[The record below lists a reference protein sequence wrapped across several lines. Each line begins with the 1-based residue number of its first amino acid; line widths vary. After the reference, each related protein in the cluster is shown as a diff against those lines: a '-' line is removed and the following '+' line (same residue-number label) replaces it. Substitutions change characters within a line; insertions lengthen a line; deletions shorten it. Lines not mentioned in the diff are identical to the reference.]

1 MTDVNYFEIIKNK
14 LDALVDKIVQKEN
27 SDESFRI
34 TYAQILEKI
43 NTKMDV
49 FSSRSVDEALE
60 NLNYEVKNL
69 INEKNDS
76 VIARFEAVKGEFEH
90 LNNVLSNTI
99 KSEEIVEAFQNVHKQ
114 LQVFSEEQENQHSAI
129 GAMLSHIENVGTVEQ
144 TNAILDRKFDV
155 IKAQNT
161 DLHETLS
168 EQIALSA
175 ERNKELLLKISEI
188 YEQSNEFDAKF
199 IDLITNVSAE
209 LNGITELG
217 ATLANKEDFTLI
229 TEKVEDIASE
239 LSNTSEVVN
248 CFGNN
253 LTNLVEA
260 IDTQFNV
267 EKFDNIQNNIAQ
279 ILMNI
284 TFLSEGIK
292 ALEPELLTEQIKD
305 KTKIEL
311 EKTRDD
317 VVKILEQKITE
328 KLSVD
333 ELKEIKSY
341 SEKLFYQGTEV
352 LKEEIWNIKDRL
364 VDKEAFNTKIDSAKD
379 EIIDVISE
387 ESVAS
392 AGERNK
398 IVENISGVKNE
409 IIDAISAE
417 SVASSGERNKIVE
430 NITGAKDEILD
441 AISAESV
448 ASSGDRTRLSENISE
463 NISNLKNE
471 IIDVI
476 SEESVAAAGER
487 KQISENL
494 MKIKDEI
501 VDILSKEQTS
511 SLLQQ
516 EKSEELSA
524 GLSQLKEQLTGVL
537 STGNET
543 VENKLQTIENA
554 LNDVVSTADNNVNS
568 IKNALSQDNEI
579 ITANLKSLE
588 EKISQSKNELSDIF
602 FSDGVRTNTQIQA
615 IAESIEALKTE
626 LLSAK
631 NTTPDSESGEKSGK
645 IKEILDESLD
655 TIQKKFV
662 SQIIQIAD
670 NISFAD
676 EAEDIHAH
684 LDEQFDEFKEKIS
697 ADISEIKDELSSFNG
712 ASDTND
718 RIVQLLETINYSL
731 NQPQEDETLTNL
743 VKEIRILTT
752 GTAGSENENYAYT
765 MPDIESDLSKI
776 RLDLNNISKTLS
788 SAELAEDD
796 DIYTNLS
803 ELKKSVEKIENN
815 PINTEISEVKNL
827 FDTLNED
834 ISSISKRTN
843 KLIISSDEVNK
854 TLQGHINEFTKIVG
868 DFEKNTKKF
877 QESNYVIN
885 LSNKIDYLT
894 KLCGSILSTDKVLN
908 EAFMYMAEW
917 IDTASDSFNQMKT
930 DLSVINDTIVKSEAT
945 EDILSNIDRL
955 AAKIEKQ
962 QKNILAVE
970 DKIEEVAAKRT
981 ENPETKAMIEFIASQ
996 INSVNEKLSDNEK
1009 ITQKLE
1015 SLEKQMKKIEKNVNM
1030 LAAYVEEDDA

>member
-1 MTDVNYFEIIKNK
+1 
-14 LDALVDKIVQKEN
+14 
-27 SDESFRI
+27 
-34 TYAQILEKI
+34 
-43 NTKMDV
+43 
-49 FSSRSVDEALE
+49 
-60 NLNYEVKNL
+60 
-69 INEKNDS
+69 
-76 VIARFEAVKGEFEH
+76 
-90 LNNVLSNTI
+90 
-99 KSEEIVEAFQNVHKQ
+99 
-114 LQVFSEEQENQHSAI
+114 
-129 GAMLSHIENVGTVEQ
+129 
-144 TNAILDRKFDV
+144 
-155 IKAQNT
+155 
-161 DLHETLS
+161 
-168 EQIALSA
+168 
-175 ERNKELLLKISEI
+175 
-188 YEQSNEFDAKF
+188 
-199 IDLITNVSAE
+199 
-209 LNGITELG
+209 
-217 ATLANKEDFTLI
+217 
-229 TEKVEDIASE
+229 
-239 LSNTSEVVN
+239 
-248 CFGNN
+248 
-253 LTNLVEA
+253 
-260 IDTQFNV
+260 
-267 EKFDNIQNNIAQ
+267 
-279 ILMNI
+279 
-284 TFLSEGIK
+284 
-292 ALEPELLTEQIKD
+292 
-305 KTKIEL
+305 
-311 EKTRDD
+311 
-317 VVKILEQKITE
+317 
-328 KLSVD
+328 
-333 ELKEIKSY
+333 
-341 SEKLFYQGTEV
+341 
-352 LKEEIWNIKDRL
+352 
-364 VDKEAFNTKIDSAKD
+364 
-379 EIIDVISE
+379 
-387 ESVAS
+387 
-392 AGERNK
+392 
-398 IVENISGVKNE
+398 
-409 IIDAISAE
+409 
-417 SVASSGERNKIVE
+417 
-430 NITGAKDEILD
+430 
-441 AISAESV
+441 
-448 ASSGDRTRLSENISE
+448 
-463 NISNLKNE
+463 
-471 IIDVI
+471 
-476 SEESVAAAGER
+476 
-487 KQISENL
+487 

-615 IAESIEALKTE
+615 IAESIETLKTE

-631 NTTPDSESGEKSGK
+631 NTTPDSESGEKSRK

-731 NQPQEDETLTNL
+731 NQPQEDENLTNL

-803 ELKKSVEKIENN
+803 ELKKSVAKIENN

>member
-175 ERNKELLLKISEI
+175 ERNKELLAKISEI

-217 ATLANKEDFTLI
+217 ATLVNKEDFTLI

-387 ESVAS
+387 ESVTS
-392 AGERNK
+392 A
-398 IVENISGVKNE
+398 
-409 IIDAISAE
+409 
-417 SVASSGERNKIVE
+417 GERNKIVE

-441 AISAESV
+441 ALSAESV

-476 SEESVAAAGER
+476 SEESVAATGER

-615 IAESIEALKTE
+615 IAESIETLKTE

-631 NTTPDSESGEKSGK
+631 NTTPDSESGEKSRK

-752 GTAGSENENYAYT
+752 GTAGSENGNYAYT

-803 ELKKSVEKIENN
+803 ELKKSVAKIENN

>member
-1 MTDVNYFEIIKNK
+1 MTDLNYFEIIKNK

-69 INEKNDS
+69 INEKNDV
-76 VIARFEAVKGEFEH
+76 VISRFDAVKGEFEH
-90 LNNVLSNTI
+90 LNTVLSNTI
-99 KSEEIVEAFQNVHKQ
+99 KSEEIAEAFQNVHKQ

-129 GAMLSHIENVGTVEQ
+129 GAMISHIENIGTVEQ

-161 DLHETLS
+161 DLHETLT
-168 EQIALSA
+168 EQIAFSA
-175 ERNKELLLKISEI
+175 ERNKELLSKIAEI

-199 IDLITNVSAE
+199 IDLISNVERE
-209 LNGITELG
+209 LNSITELG
-217 ATLANKEDFTLI
+217 TTLANKEDFTTI
-229 TEKVEDIASE
+229 SEKVEDIAAE
-239 LSNTSEVVN
+239 LSNTSEVVS

-253 LTNLVEA
+253 LTKLIES

-267 EKFDNIQNNIAQ
+267 EKFDNINNNISQ
-279 ILMNI
+279 IFLNI
-284 TFLSEGIK
+284 TFLSEAIK
-292 ALEPELLTEQIKD
+292 ALEPELLTERIKD

-317 VVKILEQKITE
+317 IVKILEEKISE
-328 KLSVD
+328 KLSID

-352 LKEEIWNIKDRL
+352 LKEEIWNIKDSL
-364 VDKEAFNTKIDSAKD
+364 VNKETFNTKVDNAKD
-379 EIIDVISE
+379 EIIDAISE

-398 IVENISGVKNE
+398 ISENITAAKDE

-417 SVASSGERNKIVE
+417 SVASSGSRTKISEQIFE
-430 NITGAKDEILD
+430 NISGAKDEIID

-448 ASSGDRTRLSENISE
+448 ASAGQRTNISE
-463 NISNLKNE
+463 NITGIKNE

-476 SEESVAAAGER
+476 SEESVTAADER
-487 KQISENL
+487 KQISQNL
-494 MKIKDEI
+494 LKIKNEI
-501 VDILSKEQTS
+501 VDIISKDTEIS
-511 SLLQQ
+511 SLKTGIT
-516 EKSEELSA
+516 EILSA
-524 GLSQLKEQLTGVL
+524 EKEASTNRFATIEAALNGLKEKAD
-537 STGNET
+537 S
-543 VENKLQTIENA
+543 NA
-554 LNDVVSTADNNVNS
+554 SS
-568 IKNALSQDNEI
+568 IKNALSRDNEI
-579 ITANLKSLE
+579 ITANLKALE
-588 EKISQSKNELSDIF
+588 EKIAQSKNEISDIF

-615 IAESIEALKTE
+615 IAETIESLKSE
-626 LLSAK
+626 LINVKLSSQTGE
-631 NTTPDSESGEKSGK
+631 NGQTPDKL
-645 IKEILDESLD
+645 KEIVNESLD
-655 TIQKKFV
+655 SIQKKFV

-676 EAEDIHAH
+676 EAEDLHAH
-684 LDEQFDEFKEKIS
+684 LDEQFDEFKEKITK
-697 ADISEIKDELSSFNG
+697 DISDIKEELLSSNET
-712 ASDTND
+712 SDTND
-718 RIVQLLETINYSL
+718 RIVELLETINYSL

-743 VKEIRILTT
+743 VREIHILTT
-752 GTAGSENENYAYT
+752 GTAEGEKENYAYT

-776 RLDLNNISKTLS
+776 RLDLSNISKTLS
-788 SAELAEDD
+788 SSELLDGD
-796 DIYTNLS
+796 DIYSNLS

-815 PINTEISEVKNL
+815 PINTEITEVKNL

-854 TLQGHINEFTKIVG
+854 TLQDHINEFTKIVG
-868 DFEKNTKKF
+868 DFERNTKKF

-917 IDTASDSFNQMKT
+917 IDNASDSFNQMKT

-996 INSVNEKLSDNEK
+996 INAVNEKLSDNDK

-1015 SLEKQMKKIEKNVNM
+1015 SMEKQIKKIEKNVNM

>member
-114 LQVFSEEQENQHSAI
+114 LQVFSDEQENQHSAI

-175 ERNKELLLKISEI
+175 ERNKELLAKISEI

-217 ATLANKEDFTLI
+217 ATLVNKEDFTLI

-387 ESVAS
+387 ESVTS

-398 IVENISGVKNE
+398 IIENIADTKE
-409 IIDAISAE
+409 
-417 SVASSGERNKIVE
+417 
-430 NITGAKDEILD
+430 EILD

-476 SEESVAAAGER
+476 SEESVAATGER

-615 IAESIEALKTE
+615 IAESIETLKTE

-631 NTTPDSESGEKSGK
+631 NITPDSESGEKSGK

-752 GTAGSENENYAYT
+752 GTAGSENGNYAYT

-803 ELKKSVEKIENN
+803 ELKKSVAKIENN